1 MAKFIKKKM
10 NVGLFLVLLLC
21 AAVPGIIYLIY
32 CLIPTRVPSKEPK
45 NSGALV
51 RLIGTG
57 IAFLICVIALIAV
70 DWVEL
75 GAAFVYLNTGL
86 SVLMLLMS
94 VCNMKTNR
102 IGALMGTIFI
112 AIIYIA
118 VTVLLAMLTGIIYHL
133 WLTLPMLGGA
143 IAALVGVAMGTKYF
157 NYHKYVEAVEP
168 VEKVET
174 VETVEAKDEE

>member
-10 NVGLFLVLLLC
+10 NVGLFIVLLMC
-21 AAVPGIIYLIY
+21 AAVPGIFYLIY
-32 CLIPTRVPSKEPK
+32 CLIPTRVPTKEPK

-51 RLIGTG
+51 RLIGSG
-57 IAFLICVIALIAV
+57 ISLLFCVIAFVAFDL
-70 DWVEL
+70 VEL
-75 GAAFVYLNTGL
+75 GLAFMSINTGL
-86 SVLMLLMS
+86 SAVMLLMS

-102 IGALMGTIFI
+102 IGALMGTIFMAILYI
-112 AIIYIA
+112 AI
-118 VTVLLAMLTGIIYHL
+118 TVLFAMLTSIIFYL

-174 VETVEAKDEE
+174 VETVEAKDE